1 LEVGIDASG
10 FERDTYMMKH
20 YKIFKDIHF
29 HTGLFISPFILAFAI
44 SALVMNH
51 HSIDWQEDW
60 QEWYFSVNEKVDQTV
75 DIEIPSSDKN
85 RMDFAKN
92 ILEQLNVSG
101 EIAGIFGDSIQM
113 YIPVTLP
120 GHRYSIKADLIA
132 GKAYINSSRT
142 NIWKKLIWLHKM
154 PGPHN
159 ASIRGNWIK
168 TKIWGSAVDLFVI
181 CLLFSS
187 LTGIV
192 LWYYLKQERT
202 IGIIALIIGLVSIA
216 LLIIGLK
223 N

>member
-1 LEVGIDASG
+1 
-10 FERDTYMMKH
+10 MKK
-20 YKIFKDIHF
+20 YYGLFKNIHF
-29 HTGLFISPFILAFAI
+29 HTGLFISPFILVFSMSVI
-44 SALVMNH
+44 VLNH
-51 HSIDWQEDW
+51 HFIDWQEDW
-60 QEWYFSVNEKVDQTV
+60 QEWFFSVNESVDQTV
-75 DIEIPSSDKN
+75 EIEIPSSDHT

-92 ILEQLNVSG
+92 ILEQIGVTG
-101 EIAGIFGDSIQM
+101 EIAGIFGDSTEM

-120 GHRYSIKADLIA
+120 GHRYSIKADLIE

-142 NIWKKLIWLHKM
+142 SIWKRIIWLHKM
-154 PGPHN
+154 SGPHN
-159 ASIRGNWIK
+159 ANIRGNWIK

-187 LTGIV
+187 LTGIL

>member
-1 LEVGIDASG
+1 
-10 FERDTYMMKH
+10 MKK
-20 YKIFKDIHF
+20 YYGLFKNIHF
-29 HTGLFISPFILAFAI
+29 HTGLFISPFILVFSMSVI
-44 SALVMNH
+44 VLNH
-51 HSIDWQEDW
+51 HFIDWQEDW
-60 QEWYFSVNEKVDQTV
+60 QEWFFSVNESVDQTIE
-75 DIEIPSSDKN
+75 IEIPSSDHT
-85 RMDFAKN
+85 RMDVAKN
-92 ILEQLNVSG
+92 ILEQLEITG

-113 YIPVTLP
+113 IIPVTLP

-142 NIWKKLIWLHKM
+142 SLWKRIIWLHKM

-187 LTGIV
+187 LTGIL

-223 N
+223 S